1 MQLGHLAT
9 LVFSYPAD
17 GQLLLT
23 PVVGSEP
30 TMALDVV
37 TETFLGSS
45 IKGALL
51 SSQFNSLCGNTSSI
65 AIASSAKDFRCQ
77 LAIALSSCS
86 KSIA

>member
-45 IKGALL
+45 IKGAL
-51 SSQFNSLCGNTSSI
+51 
-65 AIASSAKDFRCQ
+65 
-77 LAIALSSCS
+77 
-86 KSIA
+86 